1 MNWHELETAS
11 LADTLIRA
19 VAPERLGF
27 HMPGHAGGRGLPEAL
42 IGRFGRL
49 DTTELPHTDN
59 LAQPENM
66 LLAAQERA
74 ARLFGAARTHFLV
87 NGATGGILAMVQAV
101 VGPGDVLLV
110 GRDCHRSVLQAIR
123 LSGATPVFVAATHP
137 AGVPLAARAAAV
149 GQPELPCGPSS
160 ADWLRA
166 IAAHPEAK
174 ALLLTRPNYYGTAVA
189 LSGIVQAAHAADI
202 RVLVDEAH
210 GTHFIASDAFPE
222 PALAC
227 GADLVVQ
234 SLHKTLPAPTQTA
247 LLHEAHTWTGPR
259 RGLPVASL
267 AEAVALFQTTSP
279 SWMLLVMMDAAV
291 GWLANQGEAAYAGL
305 LDTLRA
311 WRLPGCVDPRLR
323 RLDASDVPDGFRTD
337 PTRLVLHYPRAGTI
351 LAQTLWQRHGIAV
364 EMADIDHLV
373 LITTPFHNESDF
385 HMLGDALTDAVPI
398 ARMAA
403 DAVAGEPVLAVP
415 PLSRQ
420 TKRVPADAGGDEG
433 FLPEQVM
440 SMTEALCKPR
450 QKVPLPLATGAVAAA
465 PVVPYP
471 PGVAAIVP
479 GERFDAAVV
488 AELLRLQAA
497 GVSLN
502 GVEDGA
508 VWCVHS

>member
-1 MNWHELETAS
+1 MNWHNLESRT
-11 LADTLIRA
+11 LADTLLRA

-27 HMPGHAGGRGLPEAL
+27 HMPGHVGGRGLSEAL
-42 IGRFGRL
+42 TGRFGCL

-66 LLAAQERA
+66 LLDAQERA

-101 VGPGDVLLV
+101 VGPGDILLV

-123 LSGATPVFVAATHP
+123 LSGATPVFVAPTRP
-137 AGVPLAARAAAV
+137 AGVPVASRTAAV
-149 GQPELPCGPSS
+149 GPWLPCGPSS
-160 ADWLRA
+160 VDWLRA

-174 ALLLTRPNYYGTAVA
+174 ALLVTRPNYYGTAVA
-189 LSGIVQAAHAADI
+189 LSGIVRAAHTAGI

-210 GTHFIASDAFPE
+210 GAHFIASSAFPE

-247 LLHEAHTWTGPR
+247 LLHEAHTWPGPR

-291 GWLANQGEAAYAGL
+291 GWLANQGETAYAAL

-311 WRLPGCVDPRLR
+311 WRLSENLFPHIQRLG
-323 RLDASDVPDGFRTD
+323 APHVPDGFRTD
-337 PTRLVLHYPRAGTI
+337 PTRLVLYAPRAGTI
-351 LAQTLWQRHGIAV
+351 LSQALWQRRGIAV

-385 HMLGDALTDAVPI
+385 HMLGDALADAVPI
-398 ARMAA
+398 VRKAA
-403 DAVAGEPVLAVP
+403 DTVTCESALAAP
-415 PLSRQ
+415 PEA
-420 TKRVPADAGGDEG
+420 TPMNRVPAEANGDDG
-433 FLPEQVM
+433 FLQEQGM
-440 SMTEALCKPR
+440 SMTEALCQPR
-450 QKVPLPLATGAVAAA
+450 HKVLLSLATGCIAAA

-479 GERFDAAVV
+479 GERFDATVV
-488 AELLRLQAA
+488 AELCCLRAA